1 MGEHTL
7 YLNKNRYWGVFEGA
21 KHDSEARIARNK
33 VDPINV
39 KVCMSRKANTS
50 RYGRKPK
57 FGILIEEER
66 KPKEKIRNPE
76 KFAARGS

>member
-1 MGEHTL
+1 MQYLTYMGEHTL
-7 YLNKNRYWGVFEGA
+7 YFNKNRYWSVFEGA

-50 RYGRKPK
+50 R
-57 FGILIEEER
+57 
-66 KPKEKIRNPE
+66 
-76 KFAARGS
+76 